1 AVESRDLLSG
11 GADVVGTDGC
21 SGNIALTALEGT
33 ALHVMQQLKEMLM
46 NNAKTTIA
54 ASVMK
59 KDLMKLNQSLDYP
72 EYGGAALFGLAAPV
86 IKSHGSSNARAIYHT
101 IIQEGDMVEN
111 NMLETIDK
119 TMQTLKEDE
128 S

>member
-1 AVESRDLLSG
+1 
-11 GADVVGTDGC
+11 DV
-21 SGNIALTALEGT
+21 IAHKALEGT
-33 ALHVMQQLKEMLM
+33 ALHVKKQLKETMK
-46 NNAKTTIA
+46 NDAKTKIA
-54 ASVMK
+54 ANLMK
-59 KDLMKLNQSLDYP
+59 KDLMKLKQSLDYP

-101 IIQEGDMVEN
+101 IIQACDMVEN

>member
-1 AVESRDLLSG
+1 VLG
-11 GADVVGTDGC
+11 VADVVITDVFRR
-21 SGNIALTALEGT
+21 NIALKALERT
-33 ALHVMQQLKEMLM
+33 TLHVMKQLKETLM
-46 NNAKTTIA
+46 NNAKTKIA
-54 ASVMK
+54 ASIMK
-59 KDLMKLNQSLDYP
+59 KDLMKLKQSLDYP

-101 IIQEGDMVEN
+101 IIQACDMVEN